1 MEPPWHPVI
10 QDEASKGW
18 RMQIYGICH
27 PKKKKHTSQKALHA
41 CAYLSF
47 PFCEGFLPQFPY
59 LQRVL
64 SVQDLLRMALEFG
77 PGGMSHSE
85 PSVSPELSASL
96 TPSSSSSPHTSAWLE
111 PNTHTTQDICT
122 DHLHVEFLQPGT
134 RQTPLPEDPARSEW
148 DVLLNQAHFLTSG
161 SSQALGVLLVCP
173 PTSWPGLPGPREQG
187 WSQGCFLLMS
197 LCRAG
202 QIGTAATLLKDFR
215 PQNIVAFWNSRL
227 GH

>member
-111 PNTHTTQDICT
+111 PNTLTLHRTFAQTICT
-122 DHLHVEFLQPGT
+122 WSFYSLEPGRCHSPRTLHVL
-134 RQTPLPEDPARSEW
+134 
-148 DVLLNQAHFLTSG
+148 SG
-161 SSQALGVLLVCP
+161 MFC
-173 PTSWPGLPGPREQG
+173 
-187 WSQGCFLLMS
+187 
-197 LCRAG
+197 
-202 QIGTAATLLKDFR
+202 
-215 PQNIVAFWNSRL
+215 
-227 GH
+227 